1 MFMKD
6 SNHKKI
12 LAPIFATLLIIGIAM
27 LIIFQSPEKAAQ
39 NANNQNNEQN
49 GNQPQQPAVP
59 NDVTPTRMSLVGEYV
74 CLPHKDPN
82 AIHTMECAF
91 GLKTDDG
98 KYYAMDFNLMSQMQP
113 GDLETGK
120 RISANGTFTPIEML
134 STDMWRNN
142 YNIVGIFSVTDSLEI
157 VR

>member
-12 LAPIFATLLIIGIAM
+12 LVPLFATLLIIGIAM

-39 NANNQNNEQN
+39 NKQNNQED
-49 GNQPQQPAVP
+49 PADVMP
-59 NDVTPTRMSLVGEYV
+59 DVTPTRVSLVGEYV

-113 GDLETGK
+113 SDLQTGQ

-142 YNIVGIFSVTDSLEI
+142 YNIVDIFSVTDSLQI

>member
-6 SNHKKI
+6 SSHKKI
-12 LAPIFATLLIIGIAM
+12 LVPLFATLMIVGIAV

-39 NANNQNNEQN
+39 NKQNNQEN
-49 GNQPQQPAVP
+49 PVDVTP
-59 NDVTPTRMSLVGEYV
+59 DVTPTRVSLVGEYV

-113 GDLETGK
+113 GDLQTGQ

-134 STDMWRNN
+134 SADMWRNN
-142 YNIVGIFSVTDSLEI
+142 YNIVGIFSVTDSLQI
-157 VR
+157 VK